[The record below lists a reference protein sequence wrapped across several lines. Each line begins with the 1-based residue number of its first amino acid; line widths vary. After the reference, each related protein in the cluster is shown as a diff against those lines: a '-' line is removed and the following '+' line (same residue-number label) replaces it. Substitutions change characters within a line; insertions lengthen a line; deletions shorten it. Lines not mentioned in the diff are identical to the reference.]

1 MVEKVR
7 DLMVMLT
14 VVVIIGMR
22 AGVAVMVGT
31 DGP

>member
-14 VVVIIGMR
+14 VVVLIGMR
-22 AGVAVMVGT
+22 AGVAVMADT